1 VKLTGGHDGPK
12 VRMLGGNGT
21 RPTAVPRDDDDRQGM
36 QLTKTIRVLLAVAL
50 ALAPVLA
57 AADSPAPTPVVPS
70 ADSAAL
76 APPAPAVSAP
86 ETSAVPVTQAEP
98 VRRGRQDGRR
108 TMRRLPANLGHGT
121 VGVWNADNLVPFLVG
136 GVAAGSASFLDD
148 DVRNSVAANQ
158 LGWGSTFETG
168 GGPIYST
175 IFVAG
180 MFTAGRLAHGSRF
193 RAMTYDMLDAA
204 IVNFAYTEV
213 LKLAVGRER
222 PNGQDNK
229 SFPSGHTS
237 NTFALA
243 AVAQQ
248 HYGWKVGVPS
258 YLLAGLMGA
267 SRVDQDKHWLSDVVA
282 GAALGY
288 IVGRTVVRVNGRSL
302 EPGSGQVTL
311 SVSPIVARHARGLQM
326 SVVF

>member
-1 VKLTGGHDGPK
+1 
-12 VRMLGGNGT
+12 
-21 RPTAVPRDDDDRQGM
+21 
-36 QLTKTIRVLLAVAL
+36 LTKTIRVLLAVAL

-57 AADSPAPTPVVPS
+57 AADSPAPTPAV
-70 ADSAAL
+70 
-76 APPAPAVSAP
+76 AP
-86 ETSAVPVTQAEP
+86 AEP
-98 VRRGRQDGRR
+98 VRRGADDGRR
-108 TMRRLPANLGHGT
+108 TIRRLPANVGRTT

-148 DVRNSVAANQ
+148 DVRNSVDATQ

-193 RAMTYDMLDAA
+193 RSMTYDMLDAA

-213 LKLAVGRER
+213 IKVAVGRER

-248 HYGWKVGVPS
+248 HYGWKVGIPS

-267 SRVDQDKHWLSDVVA
+267 SRIDQDKHWISDVVA

-288 IVGRTVVRVNGRSL
+288 IVGRTVVRVNGRPL
-302 EPGSGQVTL
+302 ESGGSQVTL

-326 SVVF
+326 SLLF

>member
-1 VKLTGGHDGPK
+1 MT
-12 VRMLGGNGT
+12 M
-21 RPTAVPRDDDDRQGM
+21 M
-36 QLTKTIRVLLAVAL
+36 IRVLLALAL
-50 ALAPVLA
+50 ALAL
-57 AADSPAPTPVVPS
+57 
-70 ADSAAL
+70 
-76 APPAPAVSAP
+76 PAVSP
-86 ETSAVPVTQAEP
+86 GETSAVPPVAQAEP
-98 VRRGRQDGRR
+98 VRRGAEDGRR
-108 TMRRLPANLGHGT
+108 TMRRLPANLGRT
-121 VGVWNADNLVPFLVG
+121 AVGVWNADNLVPFLVG

-148 DVRNSVAANQ
+148 DVRDSAAANQ

-193 RAMTYDMLDAA
+193 RSMTYDMLDAA

-213 LKLAVGRER
+213 IKVAVGRER

-248 HYGWKVGVPS
+248 HYGWKVGIPS
-258 YLLAGLMGA
+258 YLVAGLMGA
-267 SRVDQDKHWLSDVVA
+267 SRIDQDKHWMSDVVA

-288 IVGRTVVRVNGRSL
+288 IVGRTVVRVNGRPL
-302 EPGSGQVTL
+302 EPGGSQVTL